1 MDTTRFDQFTSALA
15 SSRTRRQALRSF
27 AGIAS
32 AAVVATALGVES
44 GEARRKGGGKGN
56 GKGKGGKGGGGKG
69 GGNSGG
75 GGGTNPPV
83 TPPRDMCPVSAQY
96 NAPACGT
103 EPGGIICDCH
113 LAVEGNNFCGGQVDK
128 CDSLQPCGSTQDC
141 RDSVGFHYVCQ
152 AAKGGACGQV
162 CVPVCENTNP
172 Y

>member
-15 SSRTRRQALRSF
+15 SASTRRQALRSF

-32 AAVVATALGVES
+32 AAVVATTLGGES
-44 GEARRKGGGKGN
+44 GEARRRR
-56 GKGKGGKGGGGKG
+56 KGKSKGKRGNRGGSGDGG
-69 GGNSGG
+69 S
-75 GGGTNPPV
+75 TNPPAR
-83 TPPRDMCPVSAQY
+83 PPDMCPVSAQY

-103 EPGGIICDCH
+103 EPGGVICDCH
-113 LAVEGNNFCGGQVDK
+113 LAVEGNNFCGGQVDS
-128 CDSLQPCGSTQDC
+128 CASLQPCNSTQDC

-172 Y
+172 F